1 VLRSPSREKRN
12 LFSAKSVVSRK
23 KSAPK
28 GFRRAKGKE
37 EEREEREGG
46 EGREGRRR
54 EGREEGREEGG
65 EEGGEGRVT

>member
-1 VLRSPSREKRN
+1 MQNYKKKKYHKNLLSVRSVFLP
-12 LFSAKSVVSRK
+12 K

-46 EGREGRRR
+46 EGRE
-54 EGREEGREEGG
+54 
-65 EEGGEGRVT
+65 EGGEGRVRGRVT

>member
-1 VLRSPSREKRN
+1 MIQICHFNASVLRSPSREKGN

-28 GFRRAKGKE
+28 GFRRAQGKE
-37 EEREEREGG
+37 EEESEGG
-46 EGREGRRR
+46 

-65 EEGGEGRVT
+65 EGRVRGRVT